1 MADTGQ
7 SASGA
12 AQVNGTTLR
21 YDIAGE
27 GHPLVL
33 IHGSLEYRRVWDDQ
47 FDTFARRYRVV
58 RYDVRGYGESPLV
71 TTETREIQGTPT
83 YSLSQDLYELL
94 KFLEVERAYLLGQS
108 MGAALAADFLLAHPE
123 MVDAFIPAAPGL
135 GGYEFVEEE
144 YPLEA
149 RIEDALMEGD
159 IARAVDLTLQ
169 LWTAG
174 PSRSLEDVSPTV
186 RARVRE
192 MTLHNFERPD
202 EENAAQPQALEPRS
216 LSRLAEIAVPTMVMV
231 GDQDVRDIQR
241 IANLLAPTS
250 LARAKS
256 SSPIPPT
263 TSTWSSPTSSTSSYW
278 IFCLACSVLL
288 SDIQRMT
295 FGK

>member
-1 MADTGQ
+1 MANAGR

-12 AQVNGTTLR
+12 VEVNGTKLR
-21 YDIAGE
+21 YDVAGE

-33 IHGSLEYRRVWDDQ
+33 IHGGLEDRRVWDDQ
-47 FDTFARRYRVV
+47 FATFARCYRVV

-71 TTETREIQGTPT
+71 ATETQEIQGAQV

-108 MGAALAADFLLAHPE
+108 MGAGLATDFLLAHPE

-149 RIEDALMEGD
+149 QIEDALAQGD

-174 PSRSLEDVSPTV
+174 PERSLEAVSPAIRERV
-186 RARVRE
+186 RA

-202 EENAAQPQALEPRS
+202 EENAAQLQPLEPRS
-216 LSRLAEIAVPTMVMV
+216 LSRLAEITVPTMVMV

-241 IANLLAPTS
+241 VANLLAIYVPN
-250 LARAKS
+250 ARKVV
-256 SSPIPPT
+256 IPDTAHHLNMEQPDL
-263 TSTWSSPTSSTSSYW
+263 
-278 IFCLACSVLL
+278 FNQLVLDFL
-288 SDIQRMT
+288 SEL
-295 FGK
+295 